1 MSGKIAT
8 EKELFTL
15 VGGLEG
21 DKPSNYDINRCVT
34 KTRSEDFVISQP
46 VFIEEYE
53 DLQLVPISLFDK
65 KDKIRIIINNKI
77 TDIPLDLDIVLLIDG
92 NEEIHY
98 LNTFHTYEW
107 IYDNSFIYNTYSN
120 NIFKQDKKY
129 SIIEI
134 GLEKLKDLMGQH
146 NKAII
151 QVKARWSK
159 KNPLNNEL
167 IYHIYLSKNNDET
180 FISNNTINLLS
191 ISYLNVD
198 VFFRKIFEI
207 EYDSNNDS
215 IKLLNNS
222 EVDRSPSFIYNL
234 NIYKNSS
241 KIESQNIIS
250 APNEFKLNLSTK
262 DFKKG
267 DILTLEIINFTI
279 KLNTYDGENNNII
292 PDFTKTE
299 LKSII
304 KNDCKLSI
312 LKNENGNYKLQVEFL
327 KDPKESWFNYDDLN
341 IGDFGFGMD
350 NNKKYAFCI
359 SLSKFGN
366 SSYTYYGQ
374 NNFNEVPTN
383 INLF

>member
-15 VGGLEG
+15 GGGKET
-21 DKPSNYDINRCVT
+21 DKPSNYDVNRCVT
-34 KTRSEDFVISQP
+34 KTRSVYFVISP
-46 VFIEEYE
+46 AVLIEEYE

-65 KDKIRIIINNKI
+65 KDKIRIVINNKI

-107 IYDNSFIYNTYSN
+107 IYDNSFIYNISSN
-120 NIFKQDKKY
+120 KTLEQDKKY
-129 SIIEI
+129 TIIEI
-134 GLEKLKDLMGQH
+134 DLEKLKDLMGQH
-146 NKAII
+146 NKSII

-159 KNPLNNEL
+159 ERPLNNEL
-167 IYHIYLSKNNDET
+167 KYNISLLNNHNDT
-180 FISNNTINLLS
+180 FISENTINLSS

-207 EYDSNNDS
+207 EYDSNNNS

-222 EVDRSPSFIYNL
+222 EVDRSPYFIYTL
-234 NIYKNSS
+234 YIYKNSS
-241 KIESQNIIS
+241 TIEKKDIKSR
-250 APNEFKLNLSTK
+250 PNEFKLKLSAE

-279 KLNTYDGENNNII
+279 KLNTYDGENNDII

-312 LKNENGNYKLQVEFL
+312 LNNEDGIYKLQVEFL
-327 KDPKESWFNYDDLN
+327 KDPKKSWFNYDDLN
-341 IGDFGFGMD
+341 IGDFGFDMD

-359 SLSKFGN
+359 SLSKFGI
-366 SSYTYYGQ
+366 SSYTYYDQ
-374 NNFNEVPTN
+374 NNFINIPTN
-383 INLF
+383 VNLF

>member
-15 VGGLEG
+15 GGGLEG

-34 KTRSEDFVISQP
+34 KTRSEDFVISP
-46 VFIEEYE
+46 AVLIEEYE

-65 KDKIRIIINNKI
+65 KDKIHIIINNKI

-129 SIIEI
+129 TIFEI
-134 GLEKLKDLMGQH
+134 DLEKLNDLMGQH
-146 NKAII
+146 NKSII

-159 KNPLNNEL
+159 KNPLNDEL
-167 IYHIYLSKNNDET
+167 NYHIYLSKNNDNT
-180 FISNNTINLLS
+180 FISENTINLLS

-207 EYDSNNDS
+207 EYDSNNNS

-222 EVDRSPSFIYNL
+222 EVDRSPYFIYNL

-312 LKNENGNYKLQVEFL
+312 LKNENGIYKLQVEFL
-327 KDPKESWFNYDDLN
+327 KDPKKSWFNYDDLN

-383 INLF
+383 IDLF